1 MKLIKRLV
9 PFLLVLGFRTIVF
22 PQSGSIIGRVT
33 SINGDSISGASVYL
47 SESKWH
53 ITNDDGMYSISTI
66 TPGNYS
72 LIVTN
77 LGYTKKT
84 IPVEIKADQT
94 LSINVTLEIKVY
106 KEKEVLITASRSEKS
121 LDEISVPV
129 AIVDQEEI
137 ETTGSIRLTDILD
150 EQIGMN
156 VVSNHGTGIQV
167 QGFDPDYTLILIDNQ
182 PVIGRTAGTLN
193 LERLAVGNVEQIEI
207 VKGPSSALWGSNALA
222 GVINIITEKAEQP
235 FKWNV
240 NGRYGTHDSYDGSSN
255 LSFKK
260 GDFSGQI
267 FGNIN
272 SSNGYDLS
280 KNTVAP
286 TIPKYDNYTFSGEA
300 GYRLSKKFSVSL
312 NSRYYRENQTYDDR
326 IDISNQPE
334 DLNGTE
340 FQENFSVAPSFKLLI
355 SDKQLFEATAFLS
368 SFESE
373 SNLDFQSSGESYFN
387 DSFGQTLNKYE
398 IQSSTFWNNQHT
410 TIAGIGMNREDLT
423 ADIYADVPFFD
434 SYFGFGQHEWELN
447 KKLSLTTG
455 FRFDAHSEYS
465 SQLSPKFSALY
476 KSSKLIHIRG
486 SFGGGFKAPDFRQ
499 LFLNF
504 TNPIAGY
511 SVFGRSTVEEGIER
525 LQQDGQIEELYVN
538 PSELTDIQSES
549 SIAYNLGFDL
559 FLTKRI
565 TFKING
571 FRNNVDELIET
582 QRIALKTN
590 GQSVFSYVNLNKIY
604 TQGFETELSYSPDF
618 ISGLNISAGY
628 QYLDAQR
635 EITFEQDDVQ
645 NGQVVTVTKKEYIP
659 LFNRSKHTANFK
671 LFYAF
676 EKIGLDASLRIRHR
690 GKYWFSD
697 NNVNNSPDENEYAEN
712 HTMINTSIAKQLGKS
727 FKIRVGINNL
737 NNYKNEIL
745 LPSNPGT
752 TFYTQ
757 LNINI
762 Y

>member
-1 MKLIKRLV
+1 MNLFKWLTL
-9 PFLLVLGFRTIVF
+9 FTLVLGCSTAVF
-22 PQSGSIIGRVT
+22 AQSGSISGIVSTVDGRT
-33 SINGDSISGASVYL
+33 ISGASVYL
-47 SESKWH
+47 SESKWSVSN
-53 ITNDDGMYSISTI
+53 NDGAYSISSI
-66 TPGNYS
+66 KPGSYS
-72 LIVTN
+72 IIVTS
-77 LGYTKKT
+77 LGYEKKI
-84 IPVEIKADQT
+84 IPVEIKADLT
-94 LSINVTLEIKVY
+94 LSVNVTLQSKIY
-106 KEKEVLITASRSEKS
+106 KEKEVLVTASRSKKS
-121 LDEISVPV
+121 LDETSVPV
-129 AIVDQEEI
+129 AIVNQEEI
-137 ETTGSIRLTDILD
+137 KTTGSIRLTDILD

-156 VVSNHGTGIQV
+156 VVSNHGTGIQI

-193 LERLAVGNVEQIEI
+193 LDRLAVGNVEQIEI

-235 FKWNV
+235 FKWNAT
-240 NGRYGTHDSYDGSSN
+240 GKYGTHNSYDGSTN

-260 GDFSGQI
+260 GGFSGQI

-272 SSNGYDLS
+272 SSDGYDLDT
-280 KNTVAP
+280 KTVAP
-286 TIPKYDNYTFSGEA
+286 TIPNYDNYTFSGEV
-300 GYRLSKKFSVSL
+300 GYRFSEKLSASL
-312 NSRYYRENQTYDDR
+312 NSRYYKENQNYNDR
-326 IDISNQPE
+326 IEI
-334 DLNGTE
+334 LNRSEALKGTE
-340 FQENFSVAPSFKLLI
+340 LQENLSVAPTIKLLL

-373 SNLDFQSSGESYFN
+373 SKLVIHDSGELYFN

-398 IQSSTFWNNQHT
+398 LQSSTFWNNQHT
-410 TIAGIGMNREDLT
+410 TIVGIGMNREDLK

-434 SYFGFGQHEWELN
+434 SYFGFGQHEWVLN

-455 FRFDAHSEYS
+455 FRFDAHSEYA

-476 KSSKLIHIRG
+476 RPSKLIHIRG

-511 SVFGRSTVEEGIER
+511 SVFGISTVQEGIER
-525 LQQDGQIEELYVN
+525 LQQDGQIEEVYVN
-538 PSELTDIQSES
+538 PRELTDIQSES
-549 SIAYNLGFDL
+549 SISYNLGFDL
-559 FLTKRI
+559 FLTERI

-571 FRNNVDELIET
+571 FRNNVDKLIET

-590 GQSVFSYVNLNKIY
+590 GQSVFSYINLNKIY
-604 TQGFETELSYSPDF
+604 TQGFETVLSYNPEFEPD
-618 ISGLNISAGY
+618 LNISAGY

-635 EITFEQDDVQ
+635 QITFEQDDVQ
-645 NGQVVTVTKKEYIP
+645 NGQVVTVTRKEYIP

-676 EKIGLDASLRIRHR
+676 KKIGLDASLRIQHR

-697 NNVNNSPDENEYAEN
+697 NNVNNSPDQNEYAEN
-712 HTMINTSIAKQLGKS
+712 HTMVNTSIAKRFEER
-727 FKIRVGINNL
+727 FKLRLGINNL
-737 NNYKNEIL
+737 TNYQNEIL

-752 TFYTQ
+752 TFYIQ